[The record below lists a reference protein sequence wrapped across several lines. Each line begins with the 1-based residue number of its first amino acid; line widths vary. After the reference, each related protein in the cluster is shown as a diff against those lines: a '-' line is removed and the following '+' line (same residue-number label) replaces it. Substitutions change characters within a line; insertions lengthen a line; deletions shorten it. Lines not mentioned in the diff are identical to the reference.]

1 MTALAQK
8 VTTRLAPEQ
17 LFILSSFVVNGG
29 NYLYNLL
36 LGRYLGPS
44 AFSDAAILITL
55 LLVLSFVA
63 MTFQLAVAK
72 FTLEFES
79 HKLQKFT
86 SWAYKNALAVG
97 MITGALIIVFAED
110 LQRVFNTTSDGMF
123 TVFGMA
129 VPIYFIMSV
138 NRGRLQGNSQFFSLS
153 GTYQLE
159 MWCRLLFT
167 AILIIGFNMSPALG
181 VSLGIALSFIAGVF
195 PLKKVQTK
203 QKSKT
208 DFSPQEKK
216 QILNFFILTA
226 CYECTQ
232 IICNNSDIL
241 LVKHFF
247 EAQEAGLYASLA
259 LIGRVIYFVTWM
271 FVMLLLP
278 KVITKRKNGENT
290 EPILINYIGYIA
302 MFSAIIVVFSF
313 LFPDLVI
320 QFLFGADYLSM
331 GPLLGWYA
339 VATSFFAISNIFA
352 YYFLSLDKYLPI
364 VFSGFYGL
372 FQIVLIL
379 LFHDSLIEVV
389 LMQIIAMGLLL
400 LTQIAYFLKQKQRS
414 GKPLHH

>member
-1 MTALAQK
+1 MTALTQK

-17 LFILSSFVVNGG
+17 LFIISSFLVNGG

-72 FTLEFES
+72 FTLEFDS
-79 HKLQKFT
+79 RKLQKFT
-86 SWAYKNALAVG
+86 SWAYKNALAMG
-97 MITGALIIVFAED
+97 MVIGALIIVFAED
-110 LQRVFNTTSDGMF
+110 LQSVFNTTSSSMF
-123 TVFGMA
+123 AVFGMA
-129 VPIYFIMSV
+129 VPVYFIMSV
-138 NRGRLQGNSQFFSLS
+138 NRGRLQGKSQFVSLS
-153 GTYQLE
+153 GTYQFE
-159 MWCRLLFT
+159 MWSRLLLT
-167 AILIIGFNMSPALG
+167 AVFIIGFNLSPALG

-195 PLKKVQTK
+195 PFKKIQTK
-203 QKSKT
+203 QKSKA

-278 KVITKRKNGENT
+278 KVITNRKNGENT
-290 EPILINYIGYIA
+290 EPILIRFVGYIA
-302 MFSAIIVVFSF
+302 MFSALIVVFSF
-313 LFPDLVI
+313 LFPNLAI
-320 QFLFGADYLSM
+320 QLLFGVDYLSM
-331 GPLLGWYA
+331 APLLGWYA
-339 VATSFFAISNIFA
+339 IATSFFAISNIFA

-364 VFSGFYGL
+364 VFSGFFGL
-372 FQIVLIL
+372 LQIALII
-379 LFHDSLIEVV
+379 LFHENLMQVV
-389 LMQIIAMGLLL
+389 WMQIIAMGLLL
-400 LTQIAYFLKQKQRS
+400 LVQVGYFLNQKQRS
-414 GKPLHH
+414 KNSLHQ

>member
-1 MTALAQK
+1 MTAITQK

-17 LFILSSFVVNGG
+17 LFILSSFMVNGG

-36 LGRYLGPS
+36 LGRYLGPT

-72 FTLEFES
+72 FTLEFDTR
-79 HKLQKFT
+79 KLQKFT
-86 SWAYKNALAVG
+86 TWAYKNALATG
-97 MITGALIIVFAED
+97 MGIGALIIVFAED
-110 LQRVFNTTSDGMF
+110 LQSIFNTTSSSMF

-129 VPIYFIMSV
+129 VPVYFIMSV
-138 NRGRLQGNSQFFSLS
+138 NRGRLQGKSQFVSLS
-153 GTYQLE
+153 GTYQFE
-159 MWCRLLFT
+159 MWSRLLLT
-167 AILIIGFNMSPALG
+167 ALLIIGFNMSPALG

-203 QKSKT
+203 QKSKA

-216 QILNFFILTA
+216 QILNFFLLTA

-259 LIGRVIYFVTWM
+259 LIAN
-271 FVMLLLP
+271 
-278 KVITKRKNGENT
+278 RKNDEDT
-290 EPILINYIGYIA
+290 EPILIRFVGYIA

-313 LFPDLVI
+313 LFPNLAI
-320 QFLFGADYLSM
+320 QLLFGVDYLSM
-331 GPLLGWYA
+331 APLLGWYA

-364 VFSGFYGL
+364 VFSGFFGFL
-372 FQIVLIL
+372 QIALIL
-379 LFHDSLIEVV
+379 LFHESLMEVV
-389 LMQIIAMGLLL
+389 WMQIIAMGLLL
-400 LTQIAYFLKQKQRS
+400 LVQLGYFLNQKQRNKKS
-414 GKPLHH
+414 LHQQSITIRL